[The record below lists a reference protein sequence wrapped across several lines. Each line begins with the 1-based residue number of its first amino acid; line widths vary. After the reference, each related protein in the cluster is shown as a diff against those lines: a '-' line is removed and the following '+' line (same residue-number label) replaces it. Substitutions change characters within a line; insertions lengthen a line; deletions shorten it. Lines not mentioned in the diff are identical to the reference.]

1 MPAEKR
7 LKSKTLYRG
16 KVINLRIDTVELPD
30 GSRTEREIVEHSE
43 VVHILAVDTDDRVLL
58 VRQYRTPAG
67 RELLETPAGGIRP
80 GESPEE
86 AAQRELRE
94 ETGFRA
100 GALELVYSFYS
111 TPGFCTEFNHLFFA
125 TDLTYDPLEGDDDE
139 DITVVPVSRDQVLQ
153 MIQAQ
158 EIGDAKSV
166 AGLLLYLMRTKGE
179 AK

>member
-1 MPAEKR
+1 MTECCWCG
-7 LKSKTLYRG
+7 S
-16 KVINLRIDTVELPD
+16 TVPP
-30 GSRTEREIVEHSE
+30 
-43 VVHILAVDTDDRVLL
+43 
-58 VRQYRTPAG
+58 PAG
-67 RELLETPAGGIRP
+67 ELLETPAGGIRP
-80 GESPEE
+80 GESPAE

-100 GALELVYSFYS
+100 GALERVYSFYS

-139 DITVVPVSRDQVLQ
+139 DITVVPVSRDQALQ

-158 EIGDAKSV
+158 EIGDALGV
-166 AGLLLYLMRTKGE
+166 AGILLYLMRTKDE